1 MSRRSRTLRTLLGG
15 VRRRMVRDRTVAGHP
30 ADRALVE
37 TFTRQ
42 EVAGWLLVPP
52 DTPACRVSLCLND
65 VAATE
70 VVAHPEPGPADGL
83 QRRRFRFVLYDFWRF
98 ARTTDTVSVRYGER
112 PILLSVRNSYGYHP
126 KTDGLSTPEE
136 LITLLRSGH
145 IFGQGGKIQLGK
157 VIDTGW
163 QDQVLRLHAAVHRQL
178 EAEFGLRTFL
188 GYGTLLGHV
197 RDHGFIDHDRDFD
210 CAYLARHPDPAAAAQ
225 QLITIAESLVRKGF
239 QVIPK
244 ASCLAIKDVDS
255 GTAQIDLFHLVG
267 RPDGSVGFPFGSVGS
282 APLPVSAIE
291 PLQPATLAGRPVLVP
306 AVPAAVVEHLYGPG
320 WRVPDPGFSWL
331 TARTTRESRALLD
344 HDQQDRLYWT
354 DFYARPDPL
363 PPSPFA
369 RWVLDHP
376 DLPGRAVDLGC
387 GDGRDSGLL
396 AAGGRSVLGIDRI
409 PAAVAL
415 ARGRTEEAAADFA
428 EADLND
434 AGALTALLRQ
444 ARGESD
450 APLLHYARGLA
461 GTLTEP
467 DWLTL
472 LDRLAGSGRPGDV
485 LALELRTDADRNRP
499 KANFRSVRRFPPP
512 DQMISQL
519 ADRGWTVLDREEGTG
534 LSPYRTE
541 DPALLRLLARLSTRR
556 Q

>member
-1 MSRRSRTLRTLLGG
+1 M
-15 VRRRMVRDRTVAGHP
+15 RRRIVRDRPVPGHP
-30 ADRALVE
+30 ADAALVE

-42 EVAGWLLVPP
+42 EVAGWLRVPSDAP
-52 DTPACRVSLCLND
+52 ECRVSLWLNE
-65 VAATE
+65 VLATE
-70 VVAHPEPGPADGL
+70 VVAHPEPGTADGL
-83 QRRRFRFVLYDFWRF
+83 QRRRFRFALYDFWRF
-98 ARTTDTVSVRYGER
+98 ASTGDSVSIRYDER
-112 PILLSVRNSYGYHP
+112 PILLSAKNSYGYRP
-126 KTDGLSTPEE
+126 KTDGRSTREE
-136 LITLLRSGH
+136 LIKLLKTGH

-157 VIDTGW
+157 LVDTGW
-163 QDQVLRLHAAVHRQL
+163 QDQVLRLHAAVHRHL
-178 EAEFGLRTFL
+178 ATEFGLRTFL
-188 GYGTLLGHV
+188 GYGTLLGAV

-210 CAYLARHPDPAAAAQ
+210 CAYLAPHDQPPAAAE
-225 QLITIAESLVRKGF
+225 QLIMIAESLIRNGF

-244 ASCLAIKDVDS
+244 ASCIAIKDPES
-255 GTAQIDLFHLVG
+255 GLAQIDLFHLVG
-267 RPDGSVGFPFGSVGS
+267 RPDGTVGFPFGSVGS
-282 APLPVSAIE
+282 APVPASAIE
-291 PLQPATLAGRPVLVP
+291 PLQPATLAGRSVLVP
-306 AVPAAVVEHLYGPG
+306 ADPALIVEHLYGPG
-320 WRVPDPGFSWL
+320 WQVPDPGFSWL

-363 PPSPFA
+363 PASPFA

-376 DLPGRAVDLGC
+376 ELPDRVVDLGC

-415 ARGRTEEAAADFA
+415 ARGRTDEGAVDFA
-428 EADLND
+428 EADLTD

-444 ARGESD
+444 ARGDAD

-512 DQMISQL
+512 DELISQL
-519 ADRGWTVLDREEGTG
+519 TDRGWTVLDREEGTA

>member
-1 MSRRSRTLRTLLGG
+1 MSQRSRTLRALLGG
-15 VRRRMVRDRTVAGHP
+15 VRRQVVRDRTVGRP
-30 ADRALVE
+30 AEQALVE

-42 EVAGWLLVPP
+42 EIAGWLLVPP
-52 DTPACRVSLCLND
+52 DTPECRVALCLND

-70 VVAHPEPGPADGL
+70 VVAHPEPGTTGGL

-98 ARTTDTVSVRYGER
+98 ARTADTVSVRYDER
-112 PILLSVRNSYGYHP
+112 PILLAARKSYGYRP
-126 KTDGLSTPEE
+126 KTDGRATPQE

-157 VIDTGW
+157 LIDTGW
-163 QDQVLRLHAAVHRQL
+163 QDQVLRLHDAVHRHL
-178 EAEFGLRTFL
+178 ESEFGLRTFL

-210 CAYLARHPDPAAAAQ
+210 GAYLARHADPAAAAR
-225 QLITIAESLVRKGF
+225 QLISIAESLIRKGF

-244 ASCLAIKDVDS
+244 ASCLAIKDPDS
-255 GTAQIDLFHLVG
+255 GAAQIDLFHLVA
-267 RPDGSVGFPFGSVGS
+267 RPDGTVGFPFGSVGS
-282 APLPVSAIE
+282 AAVPVSAIE

-306 AVPAAVVEHLYGPG
+306 ADPAAIVEHLYGPG

-344 HDQQDRLYWT
+344 HDQQDRLYWA

-363 PPSPFA
+363 EPSRFA

-376 DLPGRAVDLGC
+376 ELPGRAVDLGC

-396 AAGGRSVLGIDRI
+396 ATGGRSVLGIDRI
-409 PAAVAL
+409 PGAVAL
-415 ARGRTEEAAADFA
+415 ARGRTGEGAVDFA

-434 AGALTALLRQ
+434 GAALDALLGQ

-450 APLLHYARGLA
+450 ARLLLYARGLA
-461 GTLTEP
+461 GTLPEP
-467 DWLTL
+467 AWLTL
-472 LDRLAGSGRPGDV
+472 LDRLAASGRAGDL

-512 DQMISQL
+512 DQVITQL
-519 ADRGWTVLDREEGTG
+519 TERGWTVIDREEGIG
-534 LSPYRTE
+534 LSPYREE
-541 DPALLRLLARLSTRR
+541 DPALLRVLARRPD
-556 Q
+556 